1 MERKL
6 FSKVIMT
13 MTAAAVMGLASC
25 SNENTP
31 MGGDLTPQG
40 EPTSMKLVLDL
51 SGGDYSRAINDGNSK
66 TEETTIEKLQ
76 VYIYNDKGIFE
87 KEHEIPF
94 AELEEVAG
102 HDNQYATKNILAATT
117 GKKTIYVGANMTDA
131 MKQIMKANSAQALA
145 KKGVGAALSDITVD
159 NKFVMFSTVAAGN
172 TLKAT
177 AEDQPAN
184 IPADNQVKVT
194 LQRLAAKIA
203 VGMTANLTDQDVQ
216 QGAAGN
222 ITDLGFLVD
231 NINKMYYLT
240 YGGVDGNTPA
250 ATDAN
255 MFVKD
260 YDKNNHFEFADW
272 QNNPQFKGITPGTAD
287 KTGWNTAY
295 AAENLT
301 ADKFIKGVTRIV
313 VKGQFTPK
321 SGIVVGGTAG
331 QRTFKETDGHIVKGD
346 SYYMFNLP
354 EAGGYAFFKEADAT
368 EDILKEWL
376 TSIGITD
383 TGKQN
388 EAIAAKILYTNGM
401 NYWWITVDD
410 NRGDIKRNNFYRAD
424 ITSIWAPGRNDGKFD
439 DIKDKDDKVDEKT
452 NITVKITVEP
462 WNLKEFNADLRP

>member
-51 SGGDYSRAINDGNSK
+51 SGGAYSRAISDNNSK
-66 TEETTIEKLQ
+66 TEETTIDKLQ

-94 AELEEVAG
+94 AELEEVVG
-102 HDNQYATKNILAATT
+102 HDNQYATKNRLAATT
-117 GKKTIYVGANMTDA
+117 GKKTIYVGANMTDG
-131 MKQIMKANSAQALA
+131 MKQIMKANSVQALA
-145 KKGVGAALSDITVD
+145 KKGVGAALSDITTD

-177 AEDQPAN
+177 DANQADQ
-184 IPADNQVKVT
+184 IPTENQVTVT

-203 VGMTANLTDQDVQ
+203 VGMTANLADPGVK
-216 QGAAGN
+216 QGAAGE

-240 YGGVDGNTPA
+240 YGGEGVNTPA

-255 MFVKD
+255 MLVKD
-260 YDKNNHFEFADW
+260 YDKVNHFEFAAW
-272 QNNPQFKGITPGTAD
+272 GNNPQFQTITPGTVD
-287 KTGWNTAY
+287 KAAWKTAY

-301 ADKFIKGVTRIV
+301 TDKVIEGVTRIV

-321 SGIVVGGTAG
+321 SGIVVAGNVG
-331 QRTFKETDGHIVKGD
+331 QRTFKETAGHITKGEN
-346 SYYMFNLP
+346 YCMFNLP

-368 EDILKEWL
+368 EEILKEWL
-376 TSIGITD
+376 ASIGITD
-383 TGKQN
+383 AGKQN
-388 EAIAAKILYTNGM
+388 EAIAAKVLYTGGM

-424 ITSIWAPGRNDGKFD
+424 IKSIWAPGRNNGEFGN
-439 DIKDKDDKVDEKT
+439 DDKGDVVDEKT
-452 NITVKITVEP
+452 NITVQITVEP
-462 WNLKEFNADLRP
+462 WQLKEFNADLRP

>member
-25 SNENTP
+25 SNENVP

-51 SGGDYSRAINDGNSK
+51 SGGAYSRAIQDDNATDVEK
-66 TEETTIEKLQ
+66 KIEKLQ

-94 AELEEVAG
+94 ADLKEVVG
-102 HDNQYATKNILAATT
+102 ENNKYATTKILEATT
-117 GKKTIYVGANMTDA
+117 GKKTIYVGANMTA
-131 MKQIMKANSAQALA
+131 GMKQIMKANSAQALA
-145 KKGVGAALSDITVD
+145 KKGVGATLTEITD
-159 NKFVMFSTVAAGN
+159 NNGFVMFSTVAAGN

-177 AEDQPAN
+177 NE
-184 IPADNQVKVT
+184 NQVDQIPTENQVTVT

-203 VGMTANLTDQDVQ
+203 VGMSAQMDAPGVK

-240 YGGVDGNTPA
+240 YGGEGVNVPA

-255 MFVKD
+255 MFVED
-260 YDKNNHFEFADW
+260 YDKDNHFEFADW
-272 QNNPQFKGITPGTAD
+272 QNNPQFKTITPGTAE
-287 KTGWNTAY
+287 KANWNTAY

-301 ADKFIKGVTRIV
+301 TDKVIEGVTRIV

-321 SGIVVGGTAG
+321 SGILVDGTAG
-331 QRTFKETDGHIVKGD
+331 QRTFKETDGYIAKGD

-354 EAGGYAFFKEADAT
+354 EVGGYAFFKEADAT

-376 TSIGITD
+376 TSIGITNAD
-383 TGKQN
+383 KQN

-424 ITSIWAPGRNDGKFD
+424 IKSIWAPGRNDGEFGN
-439 DIKDKDDKVDEKT
+439 DDKGDVVDEKT
-452 NITVKITVEP
+452 NITVQITVEP
-462 WNLKEFNADLRP
+462 WNMKDFNAELRP

>member
-25 SNENTP
+25 SNENVP

-51 SGGDYSRAINDGNSK
+51 SGGAYSRAINDVNSK

-102 HDNQYATKNILAATT
+102 QDNKYATKNILAATT

-145 KKGVGAALSDITVD
+145 KKGVGAALSDITID

-172 TLKAT
+172 TLKAID
-177 AEDQPAN
+177 ANQADQV
-184 IPADNQVKVT
+184 PADNQVTVT

-203 VGMTANLTDQDVQ
+203 VGMSAQMDAPGVK
-216 QGAAGN
+216 QGAAGE

-240 YGGVDGNTPA
+240 YGGEGVNVPA

-260 YDKNNHFEFADW
+260 YDKDNHFEFADW
-272 QNNPQFKGITPGTAD
+272 QTNPQFKTITLGNAE
-287 KTGWNTAY
+287 KANWNTAY

-301 ADKFIKGVTRIV
+301 TDKVIEGVTRIV

-321 SGIVVGGTAG
+321 SGIKVDGVAPDYTFTNTA
-331 QRTFKETDGHIVKGD
+331 DYIVAGD
-346 SYYMFNLP
+346 DYYMFNLP
-354 EAGGYAFFKEADAT
+354 EAGGYAFFNKTDGDDDGKVKAW
-368 EDILKEWL
+368 LKH
-376 TSIGITD
+376 IGIAGD
-383 TGKQN
+383 QL
-388 EAIAAKILYTNGM
+388 EAVAKTKVLYTKGM

-424 ITSIWAPGRNDGKFD
+424 IKSIWAPGRNNGEFGND
-439 DIKDKDDKVDEKT
+439 DKDDVVDEKT
-452 NITVKITVEP
+452 NITVQITVEP
-462 WNLKEFNADLRP
+462 WQMKDFNAELRP

>member
-51 SGGDYSRAINDGNSK
+51 SGGAYSRAIQDVNSK
-66 TEETTIEKLQ
+66 TEETTIDKLQ

-87 KEHEIPF
+87 KEHEISF
-94 AELEEVAG
+94 AELEEVVG

-145 KKGVGAALSDITVD
+145 KKGVDAALCDITTD

-177 AEDQPAN
+177 DANQADQV
-184 IPADNQVKVT
+184 PADNQVTVT

-203 VGMTANLTDQDVQ
+203 VGMSAQMDTPGVK
-216 QGAAGN
+216 QGAAGE

-240 YGGVDGNTPA
+240 YGGEGVNIPA

-260 YDKNNHFEFADW
+260 YDKNNFEFATW
-272 QNNPQFKGITPGTAD
+272 NANPQFQTITPGTAA
-287 KTGWNTAY
+287 KATWNTAY

-301 ADKFIKGVTRIV
+301 TDKVIEGVTRIV

-321 SGIVVGGTAG
+321 SGIKVDGVAPNY
-331 QRTFKETDGHIVKGD
+331 TFANTDGHIIAGTD
-346 SYYMFNLP
+346 YYMFNLP
-354 EAGGYAFFKEADAT
+354 EAGGYAFFNKTDGADDAKVKAWLKHIGVADANIN
-368 EDILKEWL
+368 DV
-376 TSIGITD
+376 
-383 TGKQN
+383 
-388 EAIAAKILYTNGM
+388 AATKVLYKNGM

-424 ITSIWAPGRNDGKFD
+424 IKSIWAPGRNNGEFGN
-439 DIKDKDDKVDEKT
+439 DDKGDVVDEKT

-462 WNLKEFNADLRP
+462 WTLKEFNAELRP

>member
-25 SNENTP
+25 SNENAP

-51 SGGDYSRAINDGNSK
+51 SGGAYSRAIQDDNA
-66 TEETTIEKLQ
+66 TEEEKKIKNLN
-76 VYIYNDKGIFE
+76 VYIYDANGIFE

-94 AELEEVAG
+94 DQLTDDGENKYVTA
-102 HDNQYATKNILAATT
+102 NQLDATT
-117 GKKTIYVGANMTDA
+117 GQKTIYVGANMTDA
-131 MKQIMKANSAQALA
+131 MKQIMKANSVQALA
-145 KKGVGAALSDITVD
+145 KKGVGAALTEITD
-159 NKFVMFSTVAAGN
+159 NNGFVMFSTTAAGN
-172 TLKAT
+172 TLKALDANQPDQLP
-177 AEDQPAN
+177 AE
-184 IPADNQVKVT
+184 NQVTVT

-203 VGMTANLTDQDVQ
+203 VGMSANTPDIQK
-216 QGAAGN
+216 GAAGR
-222 ITDLGFLVD
+222 IDELGFLVD

-240 YGGVDGNTPA
+240 YGGVNGGNTPA

-260 YDKNNHFEFADW
+260 YHKNNFEFAAWD
-272 QNNPQFKGITPGTAD
+272 NTPEFKNITPNDANKATW
-287 KTGWNTAY
+287 KTAY

-321 SGIVVGGTAG
+321 SGIKVDGNAG
-331 QRTFKETDGHIVKGD
+331 QRTFTETDDHIAKGAN
-346 SYYMFNLP
+346 YYMFNLP
-354 EAGGYAFFKEADAT
+354 EAGGYAFFNEADAT
-368 EDILKEWL
+368 DEILKEWL
-376 TSIGITD
+376 ASIGITD
-383 TGKQN
+383 QGKQN
-388 EAIAAKILYTNGM
+388 EAIAAKVLYTKGM
-401 NYWWITVDD
+401 NYWWITVND
-410 NRGDIKRNNFYRAD
+410 NRGDITRNKFYRAD
-424 ITSIWAPGRNDGKFD
+424 ITSIWVPGRNDGKFD
-439 DIKDKDDKVDEKT
+439 DIKDKNDVVDEET

>member
-25 SNENTP
+25 SNENVP

-51 SGGDYSRAINDGNSK
+51 SGGAYSRATQDDNA
-66 TEETTIEKLQ
+66 TEEEKKIKNLN
-76 VYIYNDKGIFE
+76 VYIYDANGIFE

-94 AELEEVAG
+94 DQLTDDGENKYVTA
-102 HDNQYATKNILAATT
+102 NQLDATT
-117 GKKTIYVGANMTDA
+117 GQKTIYVGANMTDA
-131 MKQIMKANSAQALA
+131 MKQIMKANSVQALA
-145 KKGVGAALSDITVD
+145 KKGVGAALTEITD
-159 NKFVMFSTVAAGN
+159 NNGFVMFSTTAAGN
-172 TLKAT
+172 TLKALDANQPNQLP
-177 AEDQPAN
+177 AE
-184 IPADNQVKVT
+184 NQVTVK

-203 VGMTANLTDQDVQ
+203 VGMSANTPDIQK
-216 QGAAGN
+216 GAAGT
-222 ITDLGFLVD
+222 IDELGFLVD

-240 YGGVDGNTPA
+240 YGGVDGGNTPA

-260 YDKNNHFEFADW
+260 YHKNNFEFAAWD
-272 QNNPQFKGITPGTAD
+272 NTPEFKNITPNDANKATW
-287 KTGWNTAY
+287 KTAY

-331 QRTFKETDGHIVKGD
+331 QRTFKETDGHIAKGAN
-346 SYYMFNLP
+346 YYMFNLP
-354 EAGGYAFFKEADAT
+354 EAGGYAFFNEADAT
-368 EDILKEWL
+368 DEILKEWL
-376 TSIGITD
+376 ASIGITD
-383 TGKQN
+383 QGKQN
-388 EAIAAKILYTNGM
+388 EAIAAKVLYTKGM
-401 NYWWITVDD
+401 NYWWITVND
-410 NRGDIKRNNFYRAD
+410 NRGDITRNKFYRAD

-439 DIKDKDDKVDEKT
+439 DIKDKNDVVDEET

-462 WNLKEFNADLRP
+462 WTLKEFNAELRP

>member
-25 SNENTP
+25 SNENVP

-51 SGGDYSRAINDGNSK
+51 SGGAYSRAIQDDNATDV
-66 TEETTIEKLQ
+66 EKKIDNLN
-76 VYIYNDKGIFE
+76 VYIYDANGIFE
-87 KEHEIPF
+87 KEHILNLANDFEEG
-94 AELEEVAG
+94 ANNVWTTNKVLE
-102 HDNQYATKNILAATT
+102 ATT
-117 GKKTIYVGANMTDA
+117 GKKTIYVGANMTA
-131 MKQIMKANSAQALA
+131 GMKQIMKANSAQALA
-145 KKGVGAALSDITVD
+145 KKGVGATLTEITD
-159 NKFVMFSTVAAGN
+159 NNGFVMFSTVAAGN

-203 VGMTANLTDQDVQ
+203 VGMTANLADPGVK
-216 QGAAGN
+216 QGAAGE

-250 ATDAN
+250 ATTDAN
-255 MFVKD
+255 MFVRD
-260 YDKNNHFEFADW
+260 YDKDNHFEFADW
-272 QNNPQFKGITPGTAD
+272 QNTPQFQTITPGTAE
-287 KTGWNTAY
+287 KATWKTAY

-301 ADKFIKGVTRIV
+301 TDKVIEGVTRIV

-321 SGIVVGGTAG
+321 SGIMVDGTAG
-331 QRTFKETDGHIVKGD
+331 QRTFKETDGHIAKGAN
-346 SYYMFNLP
+346 YYMFNLP

-368 EDILKEWL
+368 DEILKEWL
-376 TSIGITD
+376 ISIGITD

-388 EAIAAKILYTNGM
+388 EAIAAKVLYTGGM

-424 ITSIWAPGRNDGKFD
+424 IKSIWAPGRNNGEFGA
-439 DIKDKDDKVDEKT
+439 DDKGDVVDEKT
-452 NITVKITVEP
+452 NITVQITVEP
-462 WNLKEFNADLRP
+462 WNLKDFNADLRP

>member
-25 SNENTP
+25 SNENVT

-51 SGGDYSRAINDGNSK
+51 SGGAYSRAIQDDNATDV
-66 TEETTIEKLQ
+66 EKKIDNLN
-76 VYIYNDKGIFE
+76 VYIYDANGIFE
-87 KEHEIPF
+87 KEHINLANDFEEG
-94 AELEEVAG
+94 ANNVWTTNKVLE
-102 HDNQYATKNILAATT
+102 ATT

-131 MKQIMKANSAQALA
+131 MKKIMKANSAQALA
-145 KKGVGAALSDITVD
+145 KKGVGATLTEITG
-159 NKFVMFSTVAAGN
+159 NNGFVMFSTVAAGN

-177 AEDQPAN
+177 DAN
-184 IPADNQVKVT
+184 QANQIPTENQVTVT

-203 VGMTANLTDQDVQ
+203 VGMTANLADPGVK
-216 QGAAGN
+216 QGAAGE

-240 YGGVDGNTPA
+240 YGGEGVNTPA

-255 MFVKD
+255 MLVKD
-260 YDKNNHFEFADW
+260 YDKVNHFEFAAW
-272 QNNPQFKGITPGTAD
+272 GNNPQFQTITPGTAD
-287 KTGWNTAY
+287 KTTWKTAY

-301 ADKFIKGVTRIV
+301 TDKVIEGVTRIV

-321 SGIVVGGTAG
+321 SGIKVDGVAPNY
-331 QRTFKETDGHIVKGD
+331 TFANTDGHITAGTD
-346 SYYMFNLP
+346 YYMFNLP
-354 EAGGYAFFKEADAT
+354 EAGGYAFFNKTDGDDDAKVKAWLKHIGVADANI
-368 EDILKEWL
+368 D
-376 TSIGITD
+376 D
-383 TGKQN
+383 V
-388 EAIAAKILYTNGM
+388 AATKVLYTKGM

-424 ITSIWAPGRNDGKFD
+424 IKSIWAPGRNNGEFGN
-439 DIKDKDDKVDEKT
+439 DDKGDVVDEKT
-452 NITVKITVEP
+452 NITVQITVEP
-462 WNLKEFNADLRP
+462 WSLKDFNADLRP

>member
-25 SNENTP
+25 SNENVP
-31 MGGDLTPQG
+31 MGGDLTPHG

-51 SGGDYSRAINDGNSK
+51 SGGAYSRAIQDDNALDV
-66 TEETTIEKLQ
+66 EKKIDNLN
-76 VYIYNDKGIFE
+76 VYIYDANGIFE
-87 KEHEIPF
+87 KEHILNLANDFEEG
-94 AELEEVAG
+94 ANNVWTTNKVLE
-102 HDNQYATKNILAATT
+102 ATT

-145 KKGVGAALSDITVD
+145 KKGVGATLTEITG
-159 NKFVMFSTVAAGN
+159 NNGFVMFSTVAAGN

-177 AEDQPAN
+177 AKDQPAN
-184 IPADNQVKVT
+184 IPADNQVTVT

-203 VGMTANLTDQDVQ
+203 VGMSAQMDAPGVK
-216 QGAAGN
+216 QGAAGE
-222 ITDLGFLVD
+222 ITGLGFLVD

-255 MFVKD
+255 MLVAD
-260 YDKNNHFEFADW
+260 YDKNNFEFATW
-272 QNNPQFKGITPGTAD
+272 NANPQFKTITPGTAE
-287 KTGWNTAY
+287 KANWNTAY

-301 ADKFIKGVTRIV
+301 TDKVIEGVTRIV

-321 SGIVVGGTAG
+321 SGIKVDGVAPNY
-331 QRTFKETDGHIVKGD
+331 TFANTDGHITAGTD
-346 SYYMFNLP
+346 YYMFNLP
-354 EAGGYAFFKEADAT
+354 EAGGYAFFNKTDGDDDAKVKAW
-368 EDILKEWL
+368 LKH
-376 TSIGITD
+376 IGIAD
-383 TGKQN
+383 GQLD
-388 EAIAAKILYTNGM
+388 AVAATKVLYPKGM

-424 ITSIWAPGRNDGKFD
+424 IKSIWAPGRNNGEFGN
-439 DIKDKDDKVDEKT
+439 DDKGDVVDEKT
-452 NITVKITVEP
+452 NITVQITVEP
-462 WNLKEFNADLRP
+462 WNMKDFNAELRP

>member
-25 SNENTP
+25 SNENVP

-51 SGGDYSRAINDGNSK
+51 SGGAYSRAIQDDNATDV
-66 TEETTIEKLQ
+66 EKKIDNLN
-76 VYIYNDKGIFE
+76 VYIYDANGFFE
-87 KEHEIPF
+87 KEHILNLANDFEEG
-94 AELEEVAG
+94 ANNVWTTNKVLE
-102 HDNQYATKNILAATT
+102 ATT
-117 GKKTIYVGANMTDA
+117 GKKTIYVGANMTA
-131 MKQIMKANSAQALA
+131 GMKQIMKANSAQALA
-145 KKGVGAALSDITVD
+145 KKGVGAALTEITD
-159 NKFVMFSTVAAGN
+159 NNGFVMFSTTAAGN

-184 IPADNQVKVT
+184 IPADNQVTVT

-203 VGMTANLTDQDVQ
+203 VGMTANLTDQNVQ

-240 YGGVDGNTPA
+240 YGGEGVNIPA

-260 YDKNNHFEFADW
+260 YDKNNFEFATWNAD
-272 QNNPQFKGITPGTAD
+272 PQFQTITPGTAA
-287 KTGWNTAY
+287 KATWNTAY

-301 ADKFIKGVTRIV
+301 TDKVIEGVTRIV

-321 SGIVVGGTAG
+321 SGIKVDGVAPNY
-331 QRTFKETDGHIVKGD
+331 TFANTDGHITAGTD
-346 SYYMFNLP
+346 YYMFNLP
-354 EAGGYAFFKEADAT
+354 EAGGYAFFNKTDGDDDDKVKAWLKHIGVADANIN
-368 EDILKEWL
+368 DV
-376 TSIGITD
+376 
-383 TGKQN
+383 
-388 EAIAAKILYTNGM
+388 AATKVLYKNGM

-424 ITSIWAPGRNDGKFD
+424 IKSIWAPGRNNGEFGVD
-439 DIKDKDDKVDEKT
+439 DEDDVVDEKT
-452 NITVKITVEP
+452 NITVQITVEP
-462 WNLKEFNADLRP
+462 WTLKDFNAELRP

>member
-51 SGGDYSRAINDGNSK
+51 SGGAYSRAIQDDNATDV
-66 TEETTIEKLQ
+66 EKKIDNLN
-76 VYIYNDKGIFE
+76 VYIYDANGIFE
-87 KEHEIPF
+87 KEHILNLANDFEEE
-94 AELEEVAG
+94 ANNVWTTNKVLE
-102 HDNQYATKNILAATT
+102 ATT
-117 GKKTIYVGANMTDA
+117 GKKTIYVGANMTA
-131 MKQIMKANSAQALA
+131 GMKQIMKANSAQALA
-145 KKGVGAALSDITVD
+145 KKGVGATLTEITG
-159 NKFVMFSTVAAGN
+159 NNGFVMFSTVAAGN

-184 IPADNQVKVT
+184 IPADNQVTVT

-203 VGMTANLTDQDVQ
+203 VGMSANTQDIQ
-216 QGAAGN
+216 QGAAGT
-222 ITDLGFLVD
+222 IDDLGFLVD

-240 YGGVDGNTPA
+240 YGGEGVNIPA

-260 YDKNNHFEFADW
+260 YDKNNFEFATW
-272 QNNPQFKGITPGTAD
+272 NANPQFQTITPGTAA
-287 KTGWNTAY
+287 KATWNTAY

-301 ADKFIKGVTRIV
+301 TDKVIEGVTRIV

-321 SGIVVGGTAG
+321 SGIKVDGVAPNY
-331 QRTFKETDGHIVKGD
+331 TFANTDGHITAGTD
-346 SYYMFNLP
+346 YYMFNLP
-354 EAGGYAFFKEADAT
+354 EAGGYAFFNKTDGDDNAKVKAWLKHIGVADANI
-368 EDILKEWL
+368 D
-376 TSIGITD
+376 D
-383 TGKQN
+383 V
-388 EAIAAKILYTNGM
+388 AATKILYKNGM

-424 ITSIWAPGRNDGKFD
+424 IKSIWAPGRNNGEFGN
-439 DIKDKDDKVDEKT
+439 DDKGDVVDEKT
-452 NITVKITVEP
+452 NITVQITVEP
-462 WNLKEFNADLRP
+462 WTLKEFNADLRP

>member
-25 SNENTP
+25 SNENVP
-31 MGGDLTPQG
+31 MGSDLTPQG

-51 SGGDYSRAINDGNSK
+51 SGGAYSRAIQDDNA
-66 TEETTIEKLQ
+66 TEEEKKIKNLN
-76 VYIYNDKGIFE
+76 VYIYDANGIFE

-94 AELEEVAG
+94 DQLTDDGENKYVTA
-102 HDNQYATKNILAATT
+102 NQLDATT
-117 GKKTIYVGANMTDA
+117 GQKTIYVGANMTDA
-131 MKQIMKANSAQALA
+131 MKQIMKANSVQALA
-145 KKGVGAALSDITVD
+145 KKGVGAALTEITD
-159 NKFVMFSTVAAGN
+159 NNGFVMFSTTAAGN
-172 TLKAT
+172 TLKALDANQPNQLP
-177 AEDQPAN
+177 AE
-184 IPADNQVKVT
+184 NQVTVT

-203 VGMTANLTDQDVQ
+203 VGMSANTPDIQK
-216 QGAAGN
+216 GAAGT
-222 ITDLGFLVD
+222 IDELGFLVD

-240 YGGVDGNTPA
+240 YGGVNGGNTPA

-260 YDKNNHFEFADW
+260 YHKNNFEFADW
-272 QNNPQFKGITPGTAD
+272 QNNPQFKGITPGTAA
-287 KTGWNTAY
+287 KATWNTAY

-331 QRTFKETDGHIVKGD
+331 QRTFKETDGHITKGAN
-346 SYYMFNLP
+346 YYMFNLP
-354 EAGGYAFFKEADAT
+354 EAGGYAFFNEADAT
-368 EDILKEWL
+368 DEILKEWL
-376 TSIGITD
+376 ASIGITD
-383 TGKQN
+383 QGKQN
-388 EAIAAKILYTNGM
+388 EAIAAKVLYTKGM
-401 NYWWITVDD
+401 NYWWITVND
-410 NRGDIKRNNFYRAD
+410 NRGDITRNKFYRAD

-439 DIKDKDDKVDEKT
+439 DIKDKNDVVDEET

-462 WNLKEFNADLRP
+462 WQLKEFNAELRP

>member
-25 SNENTP
+25 SNENAP

-51 SGGDYSRAINDGNSK
+51 SGGAYSRAINDVNSK
-66 TEETTIEKLQ
+66 TEETTIDKLQ

-117 GKKTIYVGANMTDA
+117 GKKTIYVGANMTGA

-145 KKGVGAALSDITVD
+145 KKGVGAALSDITTD

-177 AEDQPAN
+177 DANQADQ
-184 IPADNQVKVT
+184 IPVDNQVTVK

-203 VGMTANLTDQDVQ
+203 VGMSAQMDTPGVK
-216 QGAAGN
+216 QGAAGE

-255 MFVKD
+255 MLVAD
-260 YDKNNHFEFADW
+260 YDKNNFEFATW
-272 QNNPQFKGITPGTAD
+272 NANPQFQTITPGTVG
-287 KTGWNTAY
+287 KETWRTAY

-301 ADKFIKGVTRIV
+301 TDKVIKGVTRIV

-321 SGIVVGGTAG
+321 SGIKVDGVDPDYTFTNTA
-331 QRTFKETDGHIVKGD
+331 DHIAAGAD
-346 SYYMFNLP
+346 YYMFNLP
-354 EAGGYAFFKEADAT
+354 EAGGYAFFNKTDGDDDVKVKA
-368 EDILKEWL
+368 WL
-376 TSIGITD
+376 ASIGITD
-383 TGKQN
+383 QGKQN
-388 EAIAAKILYTNGM
+388 EAIAAKVLYTKGM

-424 ITSIWAPGRNDGKFD
+424 IKSIWAPGRNNGEFGAD
-439 DIKDKDDKVDEKT
+439 DEGDVVDEKT
-452 NITVKITVEP
+452 NITVQITVEP
-462 WNLKEFNADLRP
+462 WTLKEFNADLRP

>member
-25 SNENTP
+25 SNENVP
-31 MGGDLTPQG
+31 MGGDLTPHG

-51 SGGDYSRAINDGNSK
+51 SGGAYSRAIQDDNATDV
-66 TEETTIEKLQ
+66 EKKIDNLN
-76 VYIYNDKGIFE
+76 VYIYDANGIFE
-87 KEHEIPF
+87 KEHILNLANDFEEG
-94 AELEEVAG
+94 ANNVWTTNKVLE
-102 HDNQYATKNILAATT
+102 ATT
-117 GKKTIYVGANMTDA
+117 GKKTIYVGANMTA
-131 MKQIMKANSAQALA
+131 GMKQIMKANSAQALA
-145 KKGVGAALSDITVD
+145 KKGVGATLTEITD
-159 NKFVMFSTVAAGN
+159 NNGFVMFSTVAAGN

-184 IPADNQVKVT
+184 IPADNQVTVT

-203 VGMTANLTDQDVQ
+203 VGMTANLTDQGVQ
-216 QGAAGN
+216 QGAAGT
-222 ITDLGFLVD
+222 IDDLGFLVD

-240 YGGVDGNTPA
+240 YGGVDGVNTPA

-255 MFVKD
+255 MLVKD
-260 YDKNNHFEFADW
+260 YIENNFEFADW
-272 QNNPQFKGITPGTAD
+272 QNNPQFKGITPGTAA
-287 KTGWNTAY
+287 KATWNTAY

-321 SGIVVGGTAG
+321 SGIVVAGNVG
-331 QRTFKETDGHIVKGD
+331 QRTFKETAGHITKGEN
-346 SYYMFNLP
+346 YCMFNLP

-368 EDILKEWL
+368 EEILKEWL

-383 TGKQN
+383 TDKQN
-388 EAIAAKILYTNGM
+388 EAIAAKVLYTGGM
-401 NYWWITVDD
+401 NYWWITVND
-410 NRGDIKRNNFYRAD
+410 NRGDITRNNFYRAD
-424 ITSIWAPGRNDGKFD
+424 ITSIWAPGRNGGKFD
-439 DIKDKDDKVDEKT
+439 EDKDKDDKVDEKT

-462 WNLKEFNADLRP
+462 WQLKEFNAELRP

>member
-1 MERKL
+1 MERKF

-25 SNENTP
+25 SNENAH

-51 SGGDYSRAINDGNSK
+51 SGGAYSRAINDVNSK
-66 TEETTIEKLQ
+66 TEETTIDKLQ

-87 KEHEIPF
+87 KEHEILF
-94 AELEEVAG
+94 SELEEVAG
-102 HDNQYATKNILAATT
+102 HGNQYATKNILAATT

-145 KKGVGAALSDITVD
+145 KKGVGAALSDITTD

-177 AEDQPAN
+177 DANQADQ
-184 IPADNQVKVT
+184 IPTENQVTVT

-203 VGMTANLTDQDVQ
+203 VGMTANLTDQNVQ

-260 YDKNNHFEFADW
+260 YDKDNHFEFADW
-272 QNNPQFKGITPGTAD
+272 KNTPQFKIITPGTVG
-287 KTGWNTAY
+287 KETWSTAY

-301 ADKFIKGVTRIV
+301 TDKVIEGVTRIV

-321 SGIVVGGTAG
+321 SGIKVDGVAPNY
-331 QRTFKETDGHIVKGD
+331 TFANTDGHITAGTD
-346 SYYMFNLP
+346 YYMFNLP
-354 EAGGYAFFKEADAT
+354 EAGGYAFFNKTDGADEAKVKAW
-368 EDILKEWL
+368 LKH
-376 TSIGITD
+376 IGIAD
-383 TGKQN
+383 GQLN
-388 EAIAAKILYTNGM
+388 AVAATKVLYTKGM

-424 ITSIWAPGRNDGKFD
+424 IKSIWAPGRNNGEFG
-439 DIKDKDDKVDEKT
+439 KDDKGDVVDEKT
-452 NITVKITVEP
+452 NITVQITVEP
-462 WNLKEFNADLRP
+462 WTLKEFNADFRP

>member
-25 SNENTP
+25 SNENVP

-51 SGGDYSRAINDGNSK
+51 SGGAYSRAIQDDNATDV
-66 TEETTIEKLQ
+66 EKKIDNLN
-76 VYIYNDKGIFE
+76 VYIYDANGIFE
-87 KEHEIPF
+87 KEHILNLANDFEEG
-94 AELEEVAG
+94 ANNVWTTNKVLE
-102 HDNQYATKNILAATT
+102 ATT
-117 GKKTIYVGANMTDA
+117 GKKTIYVGANMTTG

-145 KKGVGAALSDITVD
+145 KKGVGATLTEITD
-159 NKFVMFSTVAAGN
+159 NNGFVMFSTVAAGN

-177 AEDQPAN
+177 DANQADQ
-184 IPADNQVKVT
+184 IPTENQVTVT

-203 VGMTANLTDQDVQ
+203 VGMTATMDAPGVK
-216 QGAAGN
+216 QGAAGD
-222 ITDLGFLVD
+222 ITGLGFLVD

-240 YGGVDGNTPA
+240 YGGVGGNTPA

-301 ADKFIKGVTRIV
+301 TDKVIEGVTRIV

-321 SGIVVGGTAG
+321 SGIKVDGVAPNY
-331 QRTFKETDGHIVKGD
+331 TFANADGHITAGSD
-346 SYYMFNLP
+346 YYMFNLP
-354 EAGGYAFFKEADAT
+354 EAGGYAFFNKTDGDDDAKVKAW
-368 EDILKEWL
+368 LKH
-376 TSIGITD
+376 IGIAD
-383 TGKQN
+383 GQLD
-388 EAIAAKILYTNGM
+388 AVAATKVLYTKGM

-424 ITSIWAPGRNDGKFD
+424 IKSIWAPGRNNGEFGN
-439 DIKDKDDKVDEKT
+439 DDKGDVVDEKT
-452 NITVKITVEP
+452 NITVQITVEP
-462 WNLKEFNADLRP
+462 WNMKDFNAELRP

>member
-25 SNENTP
+25 SNENVP

-51 SGGDYSRAINDGNSK
+51 SGGAYSRAITDVNSK
-66 TEETTIEKLQ
+66 TEETTIDKLQ

-94 AELEEVAG
+94 AELEEVVG

-145 KKGVGAALSDITVD
+145 KKGVGAALRDITTD

-177 AEDQPAN
+177 DANQADQV
-184 IPADNQVKVT
+184 PADNQVTVT

-203 VGMTANLTDQDVQ
+203 VGMTANLADPGVK
-216 QGAAGN
+216 QGAAGE

-255 MFVKD
+255 MLVAD
-260 YDKNNHFEFADW
+260 YDKNNFEFATW
-272 QNNPQFKGITPGTAD
+272 NANPQFQTITPGTAE
-287 KTGWNTAY
+287 KTTWKTAY

-301 ADKFIKGVTRIV
+301 ADKVIEGVTRIV

-321 SGIVVGGTAG
+321 SGIKVDGNAG
-331 QRTFKETDGHIVKGD
+331 KRTFTETDGHIAKGAN
-346 SYYMFNLP
+346 YYMFNLP
-354 EAGGYAFFKEADAT
+354 EAGGYAFFNEADAT
-368 EDILKEWL
+368 DEILKEWL
-376 TSIGITD
+376 ASIGITD
-383 TGKQN
+383 LGKQN
-388 EAIAAKILYTNGM
+388 EAIAAKVLYTKGM

-424 ITSIWAPGRNDGKFD
+424 ITSIWAPGRNNGEFGN
-439 DIKDKDDKVDEKT
+439 DDKGDVVDEKT
-452 NITVKITVEP
+452 NITVQITVEP
-462 WNLKEFNADLRP
+462 WTLKEFNAELRP

>member
-25 SNENTP
+25 SNENVP
-31 MGGDLTPQG
+31 MGSDLTPQG

-51 SGGDYSRAINDGNSK
+51 SGGAYSRAINDGNSK
-66 TEETTIEKLQ
+66 AEETTIDKLQ

-94 AELEEVAG
+94 AELDEVAG
-102 HDNQYATKNILAATT
+102 QDNKYATKNILAATT

-145 KKGVGAALSDITVD
+145 KKGVGAALNDITTD

-177 AEDQPAN
+177 DANQADQ
-184 IPADNQVKVT
+184 IPAENQVTVT

-203 VGMTANLTDQDVQ
+203 VGMSAQMDAPGVK
-216 QGAAGN
+216 QGAAGE
-222 ITDLGFLVD
+222 ITNLGFLVD

-255 MFVKD
+255 MLVAD
-260 YDKNNHFEFADW
+260 YDKNNFEFATW
-272 QNNPQFKGITPGTAD
+272 NANPQFQTITPGTAD
-287 KTGWNTAY
+287 KAGWKTAY

-301 ADKFIKGVTRIV
+301 TDKVIKGVTRIV

-321 SGIVVGGTAG
+321 SGIAVTGNAPDYTFTETANHITAG
-331 QRTFKETDGHIVKGD
+331 AD
-346 SYYMFNLP
+346 YYMFNLP
-354 EAGGYAFFKEADAT
+354 EAGGYAFFNKADGDDDVKVKAW
-368 EDILKEWL
+368 LKH
-376 TSIGITD
+376 IGIAD
-383 TGKQN
+383 GQLD
-388 EAIAAKILYTNGM
+388 AVAKTKVLYTKGM

-424 ITSIWAPGRNDGKFD
+424 IKSIWAPGRNNGEFGAD
-439 DIKDKDDKVDEKT
+439 DEDDVVDEKT
-452 NITVKITVEP
+452 NITVQITVEP
-462 WNLKEFNADLRP
+462 WQLKEFNAELRP

>member
-51 SGGDYSRAINDGNSK
+51 SGGAYSRAINDVNSK
-66 TEETTIEKLQ
+66 TEETTIDKLQ

-145 KKGVGAALSDITVD
+145 KKGVGAALSDITTD

-177 AEDQPAN
+177 DANQADQ
-184 IPADNQVKVT
+184 IPTENQVTVT

-203 VGMTANLTDQDVQ
+203 VGMSAQMDAPGVK
-216 QGAAGN
+216 QGAAGE

-240 YGGVDGNTPA
+240 YGGVNGVNTPA

-255 MFVKD
+255 MLVAD
-260 YDKNNHFEFADW
+260 YDKNNFEFATW
-272 QNNPQFKGITPGTAD
+272 NANPQFQTITPGTTD
-287 KTGWNTAY
+287 KTTWKTAY

-301 ADKFIKGVTRIV
+301 TDKVIEGVTRIV

-321 SGIVVGGTAG
+321 SGIKVDGVAPNYTFTNTA
-331 QRTFKETDGHIVKGD
+331 DHIAAGAD
-346 SYYMFNLP
+346 YYMFNLP
-354 EAGGYAFFKEADAT
+354 EAGGYAFFNKTDGDDDVKVKAW
-368 EDILKEWL
+368 LKH
-376 TSIGITD
+376 IGIAD
-383 TGKQN
+383 GQLD
-388 EAIAAKILYTNGM
+388 AVAATKVLYAKGM

-410 NRGDIKRNNFYRAD
+410 NRGDIKRNNFYRTD
-424 ITSIWAPGRNDGKFD
+424 IKSIWAPGRNNGEFGND
-439 DIKDKDDKVDEKT
+439 DKDDVVDEKT
-452 NITVKITVEP
+452 NITVQITVEP
-462 WNLKEFNADLRP
+462 WTLKEFNAELRP

>member
-25 SNENTP
+25 SNENVP

-51 SGGDYSRAINDGNSK
+51 SGGAYSRAIQDDNATDV
-66 TEETTIEKLQ
+66 EKKIDNLN
-76 VYIYNDKGIFE
+76 VYIYDANGIFE
-87 KEHEIPF
+87 KEHILNLANDFEEG
-94 AELEEVAG
+94 ANNVWTTNKVLE
-102 HDNQYATKNILAATT
+102 ATT

-145 KKGVGAALSDITVD
+145 KKGVGATLTEITG
-159 NKFVMFSTVAAGN
+159 NNGFVMFSTVAAGN

-177 AEDQPAN
+177 DAN
-184 IPADNQVKVT
+184 QANQIPTENQVTVT

-203 VGMTANLTDQDVQ
+203 VGMTANLADQGVK
-216 QGAAGN
+216 QGAAGE

-240 YGGVDGNTPA
+240 YGGEGVNTPA

-255 MFVKD
+255 MLVAD
-260 YDKNNHFEFADW
+260 YDKNNFEFATW
-272 QNNPQFKGITPGTAD
+272 NANPQFQTITPGTVG
-287 KTGWNTAY
+287 KETWNTAY

-301 ADKFIKGVTRIV
+301 TDKVIEGVTRIV

-321 SGIVVGGTAG
+321 SGIAVTGNDPDYTFTETANHITAG
-331 QRTFKETDGHIVKGD
+331 AD
-346 SYYMFNLP
+346 YYMFNLP
-354 EAGGYAFFKEADAT
+354 EAGGYAFFNKTDGDDDAKVKAW
-368 EDILKEWL
+368 LKH
-376 TSIGITD
+376 IGIAD
-383 TGKQN
+383 GRLD
-388 EAIAAKILYTNGM
+388 AVAATKVLYTKGM

-424 ITSIWAPGRNDGKFD
+424 IKSIWAPGRNNGEFGN
-439 DIKDKDDKVDEKT
+439 DDKGDVVDEKT
-452 NITVKITVEP
+452 NITVQITVEP
-462 WNLKEFNADLRP
+462 WKLNEFNADLRP

>member
-25 SNENTP
+25 SNENVP

-51 SGGDYSRAINDGNSK
+51 SGGAYSRAINDGNSK
-66 TEETTIEKLQ
+66 TEETTIDKLQ

-94 AELEEVAG
+94 AELDEVVG
-102 HDNQYATKNILAATT
+102 QDNQYATKNLLEATT

-131 MKQIMKANSAQALA
+131 MKQIMKANSVQALA
-145 KKGVGAALSDITVD
+145 KKGVGAALSDITTD

-177 AEDQPAN
+177 GANQADQ
-184 IPADNQVKVT
+184 IPTENQVTVT

-203 VGMTANLTDQDVQ
+203 VGMTATMDAPGVK
-216 QGAAGN
+216 QGAAGE

-240 YGGVDGNTPA
+240 YGGVKDVNTPA

-255 MFVKD
+255 MLVQGYNKVD
-260 YDKNNHFEFADW
+260 FEFADW
-272 QNNPQFKGITPGTAD
+272 QNTPLFNGITPGTAE
-287 KTGWNTAY
+287 KATWNTAY

-301 ADKFIKGVTRIV
+301 TDKVIEGVTRIV

-321 SGIVVGGTAG
+321 SGIKVDGTAG
-331 QRTFKETDGHIVKGD
+331 QRTFTETNGHIAKNAN
-346 SYYMFNLP
+346 YYMFNLP
-354 EAGGYAFFKEADAT
+354 EAGGYAFFNEADAT
-368 EDILKEWL
+368 DEILKEWL

-383 TGKQN
+383 QDNQN
-388 EAIAAKILYTNGM
+388 EAIAAKILYKNGM

-424 ITSIWAPGRNDGKFD
+424 IKSIWAPGRNDGQFG
-439 DIKDKDDKVDEKT
+439 KDDEGDVVDEKT
-452 NITVKITVEP
+452 NITVQITVEP

>member
-25 SNENTP
+25 SNENVP

-51 SGGDYSRAINDGNSK
+51 SGGAYSRAIQDDNATDV
-66 TEETTIEKLQ
+66 EKKIDNLN
-76 VYIYNDKGIFE
+76 VYIYDANGIFE
-87 KEHEIPF
+87 KEHILNLANDFEEG
-94 AELEEVAG
+94 ANNVWTTNKVLE
-102 HDNQYATKNILAATT
+102 ATT

-131 MKQIMKANSAQALA
+131 MKKIMKANSAQALA
-145 KKGVGAALSDITVD
+145 KKGVGAALTEITD
-159 NKFVMFSTVAAGN
+159 NNGFVMFSTVAAGN
-172 TLKAT
+172 TLTAT
-177 AEDQPAN
+177 DANQADQV
-184 IPADNQVKVT
+184 PADNQVTVT

-203 VGMTANLTDQDVQ
+203 VGMTVTMDAPGVK
-216 QGAAGN
+216 QGAAGE

-240 YGGVDGNTPA
+240 YGGEGVNVPA

-260 YDKNNHFEFADW
+260 YDKDNHFEFADW
-272 QNNPQFKGITPGTAD
+272 QNTPQFKTITPGTAG
-287 KTGWNTAY
+287 KENWKTAY

-301 ADKFIKGVTRIV
+301 TDKVIEGVTRIV

-321 SGIVVGGTAG
+321 SGIKVDGTAG
-331 QRTFKETDGHIVKGD
+331 QHTFKETNGHIAKNAN
-346 SYYMFNLP
+346 YYMFNLP
-354 EAGGYAFFKEADAT
+354 EAGGYAFFNEADAT
-368 EDILKEWL
+368 DEILKEWL

-383 TGKQN
+383 QGKQN
-388 EAIAAKILYTNGM
+388 EAIAAKILYKNGM

-424 ITSIWAPGRNDGKFD
+424 IKSIWAPGRNNGEFGN
-439 DIKDKDDKVDEKT
+439 DDKGDVVDEKT
-452 NITVKITVEP
+452 NITVQITVEP
-462 WNLKEFNADLRP
+462 WQLKEFNAELRP

>member
-25 SNENTP
+25 SNENVP

-51 SGGDYSRAINDGNSK
+51 SGGAYSRAIQDNNA
-66 TEETTIEKLQ
+66 TEEEKKIKNLN
-76 VYIYNDKGIFE
+76 VYIYDANGIFE

-94 AELEEVAG
+94 AELNAVVG
-102 HDNQYATKNILAATT
+102 QDNQYATKNILEATT

-131 MKQIMKANSAQALA
+131 MKKIMKANSAQALA
-145 KKGVGAALSDITVD
+145 KKGVGAALTEITD
-159 NKFVMFSTVAAGN
+159 NNGFVMFSTTAAGN

-177 AEDQPAN
+177 DADQADQ
-184 IPADNQVKVT
+184 IPVDNQVTVK

-203 VGMTANLTDQDVQ
+203 VGMSANTQDIQ
-216 QGAAGN
+216 QGAAGT
-222 ITDLGFLVD
+222 IDDLGFLVD

-240 YGGVDGNTPA
+240 YGGVDGVNTPA

-255 MFVKD
+255 MLVKD
-260 YDKNNHFEFADW
+260 YTENNFEFADW
-272 QNNPQFKGITPGTAD
+272 QNNPQFKGITPGTAA
-287 KTGWNTAY
+287 KATWNTAY

-321 SGIVVGGTAG
+321 SGIVVAGNVG
-331 QRTFKETDGHIVKGD
+331 QRTFKETAGHITKGEN
-346 SYYMFNLP
+346 YCMFNLP

-368 EDILKEWL
+368 EEILKEWL

-383 TGKQN
+383 TDKQN
-388 EAIAAKILYTNGM
+388 EAIAAKVLYTGGM
-401 NYWWITVDD
+401 NYWWITVND
-410 NRGDIKRNNFYRAD
+410 NRGDITRNNFYRAD
-424 ITSIWAPGRNDGKFD
+424 ITSIWAPGRNGGKFD
-439 DIKDKDDKVDEKT
+439 EDKDKDDKVDEKT

>member
-51 SGGDYSRAINDGNSK
+51 SGGAYSRAINDGNSK
-66 TEETTIEKLQ
+66 TEETTIDKLQ

-87 KEHEIPF
+87 KEHEISF
-94 AELEEVAG
+94 AELDEVVG
-102 HDNQYATKNILAATT
+102 EDNKYATKNILAATT

-145 KKGVGAALSDITVD
+145 KKGVGAALRDITTD

-177 AEDQPAN
+177 DVNQADQ
-184 IPADNQVKVT
+184 IPTENQVTVT

-203 VGMTANLTDQDVQ
+203 VGMSANLADPGVK
-216 QGAAGN
+216 QGAAGE

-240 YGGVDGNTPA
+240 YGGEGVNIPA

-255 MFVKD
+255 MLVAD
-260 YDKNNHFEFADW
+260 YDKNNFEFATW
-272 QNNPQFKGITPGTAD
+272 NANPLFQTITPGTAD
-287 KTGWNTAY
+287 KTTWKTAY

-301 ADKFIKGVTRIV
+301 TDKVIEGVTRIV

-321 SGIVVGGTAG
+321 SGIAVTGNAPDYTFTETANHITAG
-331 QRTFKETDGHIVKGD
+331 TD
-346 SYYMFNLP
+346 YYMFNLP
-354 EAGGYAFFKEADAT
+354 EAGGYAFFNKTDGDDDAKVKAW
-368 EDILKEWL
+368 LKH
-376 TSIGITD
+376 IGIAD
-383 TGKQN
+383 GQLD
-388 EAIAAKILYTNGM
+388 AVAATKVLYTGGM

-424 ITSIWAPGRNDGKFD
+424 IKSIWAPGRNNGEFGN
-439 DIKDKDDKVDEKT
+439 DDKGDVVDEKT
-452 NITVKITVEP
+452 NITVRITVEP
-462 WNLKEFNADLRP
+462 WNLKEFNAELRP

>member
-1 MERKL
+1 
-6 FSKVIMT
+6 

-51 SGGDYSRAINDGNSK
+51 SGGAYSRAIQADNATDV
-66 TEETTIEKLQ
+66 EKKIDNLN
-76 VYIYNDKGIFE
+76 VYIYDANGIFE
-87 KEHEIPF
+87 KEHILNLANDF
-94 AELEEVAG
+94 EEGANNVWTT
-102 HDNQYATKNILAATT
+102 NKVLAATT

-145 KKGVGAALSDITVD
+145 KKGVGATLTEITD
-159 NKFVMFSTVAAGN
+159 NNGFVMFSTVAAGN

-177 AEDQPAN
+177 AEDQPNN
-184 IPADNQVKVT
+184 IPADNNVTVT

-203 VGMTANLTDQDVQ
+203 VGMTANLTDQGVQ

-240 YGGVDGNTPA
+240 YGGVNGGNLPA

-255 MFVKD
+255 MLVAD
-260 YDKNNHFEFADW
+260 YDKNNFEFATW
-272 QNNPQFKGITPGTAD
+272 NANPQFQTITPGIAD
-287 KTGWNTAY
+287 KAGWKTAY

-301 ADKFIKGVTRIV
+301 TDKVIEGVTRIV

-321 SGIVVGGTAG
+321 SGIKVDGVAPNY
-331 QRTFKETDGHIVKGD
+331 TFTNAAGHIAAGSD
-346 SYYMFNLP
+346 YYMFNLP
-354 EAGGYAFFKEADAT
+354 EAGGYAFFNETDGVDDAKVKAWLKHIGIADANI
-368 EDILKEWL
+368 D
-376 TSIGITD
+376 
-383 TGKQN
+383 N
-388 EAIAAKILYTNGM
+388 VAATKVLYTKGM

-424 ITSIWAPGRNDGKFD
+424 IKSIWAPGRNNGEFGND
-439 DIKDKDDKVDEKT
+439 DKDDVVDEKT
-452 NITVKITVEP
+452 NITVQITVEP
-462 WNLKEFNADLRP
+462 WQLKEFNAELRP

>member
-25 SNENTP
+25 SNENVP

-51 SGGDYSRAINDGNSK
+51 SGGAYTRAINDNNATDVEK
-66 TEETTIEKLQ
+66 KIEKLQ
-76 VYIYNDKGIFE
+76 VYIYNDKGILE
-87 KEHEIPF
+87 KEHEISF
-94 AELEEVAG
+94 ADLQEVVG
-102 HDNQYATKNILAATT
+102 QDNQYATKNILAATT
-117 GKKTIYVGANMTDA
+117 GKKTIYVGANMTA
-131 MKQIMKANSAQALA
+131 GMKQIMKANSVQALA
-145 KKGVGAALSDITVD
+145 KKGVGAALTEITD
-159 NKFVMFSTVAAGN
+159 NNGFVMFSTTAAGN

-177 AEDQPAN
+177 DADQADQ
-184 IPADNQVKVT
+184 IPVDNQVTVK

-203 VGMTANLTDQDVQ
+203 VGMSANTQDIQ
-216 QGAAGN
+216 QGAAGT
-222 ITDLGFLVD
+222 IDDLGFLVD

-240 YGGVDGNTPA
+240 YGGVDGVNTPA

-255 MFVKD
+255 MLVKD
-260 YDKNNHFEFADW
+260 YAENNFEFADW
-272 QNNPQFKGITPGTAD
+272 QNNPQFKDITPGTAA
-287 KTGWNTAY
+287 KATWNTAY

-321 SGIVVGGTAG
+321 SGIVVAGNAG
-331 QRTFKETDGHIVKGD
+331 QRTFKETAGHITKGEN
-346 SYYMFNLP
+346 YCMFKLP

-368 EDILKEWL
+368 EEILKEWL

-388 EAIAAKILYTNGM
+388 EAIAAKVLYTGGM
-401 NYWWITVDD
+401 NYWWITVND
-410 NRGDIKRNNFYRAD
+410 NRGDITRNNFYRAD

-439 DIKDKDDKVDEKT
+439 EDKDKDDKVDEKT

-462 WNLKEFNADLRP
+462 WTLKEFDADLRP

>member
-51 SGGDYSRAINDGNSK
+51 SGGAYSRAINDGNSK
-66 TEETTIEKLQ
+66 TEETTIDKLQ

-87 KEHEIPF
+87 KEHEISF
-94 AELEEVAG
+94 AELDEVAG
-102 HDNQYATKNILAATT
+102 EDNKYATKNILAATT

-145 KKGVGAALSDITVD
+145 KKGVGAALSDITTD

-177 AEDQPAN
+177 DANQADQ
-184 IPADNQVKVT
+184 IPTENQVTVT

-203 VGMTANLTDQDVQ
+203 VGMTANLADPGVK
-216 QGAAGN
+216 QGAAGE
-222 ITDLGFLVD
+222 ITNLGFLVD

-240 YGGVDGNTPA
+240 YGGEGVNTPA

-260 YDKNNHFEFADW
+260 YDMNNFEFAAW
-272 QNNPQFKGITPGTAD
+272 NGNPQFQTITPGTAD
-287 KTGWNTAY
+287 KATWKTAY

-301 ADKFIKGVTRIV
+301 TDKVIEGVTRIV

-321 SGIVVGGTAG
+321 SGIKVDGVAPNY
-331 QRTFKETDGHIVKGD
+331 TFANTDGHITAGTD
-346 SYYMFNLP
+346 YYMFNLP
-354 EAGGYAFFKEADAT
+354 EAGGYAFFNKTDGDDDAKVKAWLKHIGVADANIN
-368 EDILKEWL
+368 DV
-376 TSIGITD
+376 
-383 TGKQN
+383 
-388 EAIAAKILYTNGM
+388 AATKVLYTKGM

-424 ITSIWAPGRNDGKFD
+424 IKSIWAPGRNNGEFGN
-439 DIKDKDDKVDEKT
+439 DDKGDVVDEKT
-452 NITVKITVEP
+452 NITVQITVEP
-462 WNLKEFNADLRP
+462 WQLKEFNAELRP

>member
-25 SNENTP
+25 SNENVP

-51 SGGDYSRAINDGNSK
+51 SGGAYSRAINDGNSK
-66 TEETTIEKLQ
+66 AEETTIDKLQ

-145 KKGVGAALSDITVD
+145 KKGVGAALSEITTY

-177 AEDQPAN
+177 DANQADQ
-184 IPADNQVKVT
+184 IPTENQVTVT

-203 VGMTANLTDQDVQ
+203 VGMSAQMDALGVK
-216 QGAAGN
+216 QGAAGE
-222 ITDLGFLVD
+222 ITNLGFLVD

-255 MFVKD
+255 MLVAD
-260 YDKNNHFEFADW
+260 YDKNNFEFATW
-272 QNNPQFKGITPGTAD
+272 NANPQFQTITPGTVG
-287 KTGWNTAY
+287 KETWNTAY

-301 ADKFIKGVTRIV
+301 TDKVIEGVTRIV

-321 SGIVVGGTAG
+321 SGIKVDGVAPNYTFTNTA
-331 QRTFKETDGHIVKGD
+331 DHIAAGAD
-346 SYYMFNLP
+346 YYMFNLP
-354 EAGGYAFFKEADAT
+354 EAGGYAFFNKTDGDDDAKVKAW
-368 EDILKEWL
+368 LKH
-376 TSIGITD
+376 IGIAD
-383 TGKQN
+383 GQLDVV
-388 EAIAAKILYTNGM
+388 AATKVLYTKGM

-424 ITSIWAPGRNDGKFD
+424 IKSIWAPGRNSGEFGAD
-439 DIKDKDDKVDEKT
+439 DKDDVVDEKT
-452 NITVKITVEP
+452 NITVQITVEP
-462 WNLKEFNADLRP
+462 WQLKDFNAELRP